1 MTDLTPEFNKLL
13 KELNAPSTA
22 DPSLTLQ
29 NIDEFLKEAYRINSH
44 IAALNRYLRDIR
56 QSYLSTAPPPRRTNI
71 SSKSKQWRYLNDRQ
85 REEIDAETKKL
96 LRGLN
101 VSIRSMDEAEGIRY
115 TTETVTIQNKYVKAL
130 GRFGNWAA
138 GGGQQSK
145 SMEQELEEAKLNAIK
160 MHRDSVV
167 WYLRQKLS
175 ECGNLQA
182 SMMEKRIMREME
194 RNKSNLAKSRAMMP
208 DVGGFRDSSSS
219 KYTSSGSGTGTGTGP
234 THLETQSQPPTSFPT
249 QELSAE
255 QMQMFEQENHDMLK
269 HYQSTLDQVKTA
281 EKSLI
286 EISELQTQLL
296 NSVASQAEQ
305 IEILA
310 EQSHQTT
317 ENVGGGNK
325 ELKKATQRKSTAK
338 YVFYASCGLSAFLVI
353 WDLVI

>member
-1 MTDLTPEFNKLL
+1 MTDLTPELNELL
-13 KELNAPSTA
+13 KELNAPATA

-29 NIDEFLKEAYRINSH
+29 NIDEFLREAYRINSH
-44 IAALNRYLRDIR
+44 IASLNSYLKDIR

-71 SSKSKQWRYLNDRQ
+71 SSKTKQWRYLNDRQ

-101 VSIRSMDEAEGIRY
+101 VSIRSMDEAEGIRH
-115 TTETVTIQNKYVKAL
+115 TTETVTIQNKYAKAL

-145 SMEQELEEAKLNAIK
+145 SIEQELEEAKLNAIK
-160 MHRDSVV
+160 IHRDSVV

-182 SMMEKRIMREME
+182 LMMEKRIMREME
-194 RNKSNLAKSRAMMP
+194 KNKSNLARSRSMMP
-208 DVGGFRDSSSS
+208 DMGGFGDSSST
-219 KYTSSGSGTGTGTGP
+219 KYNPSTSI
-234 THLETQSQPPTSFPT
+234 HLEEPPQPQSSPA
-249 QELSAE
+249 QELSPE
-255 QMQMFEQENHDMLK
+255 QIQMFEQENHNMLK
-269 HYQSTLDQVKTA
+269 HYQSTLDQVRTA
-281 EKSLI
+281 E
-286 EISELQTQLL
+286 
-296 NSVASQAEQ
+296 NVASQAEQ

-325 ELKKATQRKSTAK
+325 ELKRASERKSTAK
-338 YVFYASCGLSAFLVI
+338 YVFYASCGLSAFLVL

>member
-1 MTDLTPEFNKLL
+1 MTDLTPEFNRLL
-13 KELNAPSTA
+13 KELNAPSIA

-44 IAALNRYLRDIR
+44 IASLNSYLRDIR

-71 SSKSKQWRYLNDRQ
+71 SSKTKQWRYLNDRQ

-101 VSIRSMDEAEGIRY
+101 VSIRSMDEAEGIRH
-115 TTETVTIQNKYVKAL
+115 TAEMVIIQNKYVKTL

-145 SMEQELEEAKLNAIK
+145 SMEQQLEEAKLNAIK
-160 MHRDSVV
+160 IHRDSVV
-167 WYLRQKLS
+167 WYLQQKLS
-175 ECGNLQA
+175 ECGSLQA

-194 RNKSNLAKSRAMMP
+194 KNKSNLAKSRAMMP
-208 DVGGFRDSSSS
+208 DLGSFGESASTKYSSS
-219 KYTSSGSGTGTGTGP
+219 GTA
-234 THLETQSQPPTSFPT
+234 HLEEQSQPQPSFPQ
-249 QELSAE
+249 QELSPE
-255 QMQMFEQENHDMLK
+255 QIQMFEQENHDMLK

-305 IEILA
+305 IDILA

-325 ELKKATQRKSTAK
+325 ELKRATERKSTAN
-338 YVFYASCGLSAFLVI
+338 GGGGGG
-353 WDLVI
+353 

>member
-1 MTDLTPEFNKLL
+1 MTDITPEFNKLL
-13 KELNAPSTA
+13 MGLNAPPTV

-44 IAALNRYLRDIR
+44 IASLNSYLKDIR
-56 QSYLSTAPPPRRTNI
+56 QSYLSTTAPPARRTNI
-71 SSKSKQWRYLNDRQ
+71 SSKTKQRRHLTDRQ

-96 LRGLN
+96 LRELN
-101 VSIRSMDEAEGIRY
+101 FNIKSMDEAEGIRH
-115 TTETVTIQNKYVKAL
+115 TTETLIIQSKYARAL

-138 GGGQQSK
+138 GGGEQSK
-145 SMEQELEEAKLNAIK
+145 SLEQQLEEAKLNAIK
-160 MHRDSVV
+160 MHRDNII

-175 ECGNLQA
+175 ECGKLQA
-182 SMMEKRIMREME
+182 SMMEIRIMREVE

-208 DVGGFRDSSSS
+208 DLGNLGDSSST
-219 KYTSSGSGTGTGTGP
+219 KFTSSGDV
-234 THLETQSQPPTSFPT
+234 HLEVQSPSQTQPSDDQ
-249 QELSAE
+249 LSSEQLQMLAE
-255 QMQMFEQENHDMLK
+255 ENHDMVK

-310 EQSHQTT
+310 EQSYQTT

-325 ELKKATQRKSTAK
+325 ELKRATERKSTAK
-338 YVFYASCGLSAFLVI
+338 YVFYASCGLSAFLI
-353 WDLVI
+353 LWDLVI

>member
-1 MTDLTPEFNKLL
+1 MTDITPEFNKLL
-13 KELNAPSTA
+13 MGLNAPPTV

-44 IAALNRYLRDIR
+44 IASLNSYLRDIR
-56 QSYLSTAPPPRRTNI
+56 QSYLSTTAPPARRTNT
-71 SSKSKQWRYLNDRQ
+71 STKTKRRHLTDRQ

-96 LRGLN
+96 LRELN
-101 VSIRSMDEAEGIRY
+101 FNIKSMDEAEGIRY
-115 TTETVTIQNKYVKAL
+115 TTETLIIQNKYARAL

-138 GGGQQSK
+138 GGGEQSK
-145 SMEQELEEAKLNAIK
+145 SLEQQLEEAKLNAIK
-160 MHRDSVV
+160 MHRDNVI

-175 ECGNLQA
+175 ECGKLQA
-182 SMMEKRIMREME
+182 SMMEIRIMREVE
-194 RNKSNLAKSRAMMP
+194 KNKSNLAKSRAMMP
-208 DVGGFRDSSSS
+208 DLGNLGDSST
-219 KYTSSGSGTGTGTGP
+219 KFTSSGDG
-234 THLETQSQPPTSFPT
+234 HLETPSPSQTQTSDS
-249 QELSAE
+249 QLSSEQLQMLAE
-255 QMQMFEQENHDMLK
+255 ENHDMVK

-310 EQSHQTT
+310 EQSYQTT

-325 ELKKATQRKSTAK
+325 QLKRATERKSTAK
-338 YVFYASCGLSAFLVI
+338 YVFYASCGLSAFLI
-353 WDLVI
+353 LWDLVI

>member
-1 MTDLTPEFNKLL
+1 MTDITPEFNKLL
-13 KELNAPSTA
+13 MGLNAPPTV

-44 IAALNRYLRDIR
+44 IASLNSYLKDIR
-56 QSYLSTAPPPRRTNI
+56 QSYLSTTAPPARRTNL
-71 SSKSKQWRYLNDRQ
+71 SSKTKPRRHLTDRQ

-96 LRGLN
+96 LRELN
-101 VSIRSMDEAEGIRY
+101 FNIKSMDEAEGIRY
-115 TTETVTIQNKYVKAL
+115 TTETLIIQSKYARAL

-138 GGGQQSK
+138 GGGEQSK
-145 SMEQELEEAKLNAIK
+145 SLEQQLEEAKLNAIK
-160 MHRDSVV
+160 MHRENVI

-175 ECGNLQA
+175 ECGKLQA
-182 SMMEKRIMREME
+182 SMMEIRIMREVE
-194 RNKSNLAKSRAMMP
+194 KNKSNLAKSRVMMP
-208 DVGGFRDSSSS
+208 DLGNLGDSSS
-219 KYTSSGSGTGTGTGP
+219 KFISSGDI
-234 THLETQSQPPTSFPT
+234 HLEVQSPTLPSQSSDP
-249 QELSAE
+249 QLSLEQLQMLAE
-255 QMQMFEQENHDMLK
+255 ENHDMVK

-310 EQSHQTT
+310 EQSYQTT

-325 ELKKATQRKSTAK
+325 ELKRATERKSTAK
-338 YVFYASCGLSAFLVI
+338 YVFYASCGLSAFLI
-353 WDLVI
+353 LWDLVI

>member
-1 MTDLTPEFNKLL
+1 MTDLTPELNKLL
-13 KELNAPSTA
+13 KSLNAPPTA

-29 NIDEFLKEAYRINSH
+29 NIDDFVKEAYRINAH
-44 IAALNRYLRDIR
+44 IASLNSYLRDIR

-71 SSKSKQWRYLNDRQ
+71 SSRTKPWRYLNDRQ

-101 VSIRSMDEAEGIRY
+101 VSIRSMDEAEGIRH
-115 TTETVTIQNKYVKAL
+115 TAETVILQNKYVRAL
-130 GRFGNWAA
+130 GRLGNWAA
-138 GGGQQSK
+138 GGGEQSK

-160 MHRDSVV
+160 MHRDNIV

-194 RNKSNLAKSRAMMP
+194 KNKSNLAKSRAMMP
-208 DVGGFRDSSSS
+208 DMGDFGGLSSA
-219 KYTSSGSGTGTGTGP
+219 KYTTSGN
-234 THLETQSQPPTSFPT
+234 THLETQSQSQPQPSFPE
-249 QELSAE
+249 QELSPE
-255 QMQMFEQENHDMLK
+255 QIQMFEQENHDMLK
-269 HYQSTLDQVKTA
+269 HYQSTLSQVKTA

-305 IEILA
+305 IDILA

-317 ENVGGGNK
+317 EDVGGGNK
-325 ELKKATQRKSTAK
+325 ELKRATQRKSTAK
-338 YVFYASCGLSAFLVI
+338 YPKAK
-353 WDLVI
+353 